1 MKRIILIN
9 LIILVT
15 CSCSSPTGQKRES
28 DNKESKAQSI
38 DTLIGKKNITNEI
51 AGSAY
56 RKRATGYFTI
66 VNKDTSDFMP
76 IFSEYNDNGKIGIN
90 LNLPYLKN
98 AKTYFQRLSELEL
111 ILPEAALEYN
121 FDSLRTVSIG
131 RLILS
136 GDLAIS
142 VTKEYK
148 EKFGNKEKIITSDY
162 KEISEFLLAE
172 STLAKDLNELLK
184 PYSKSVSRIDIEK
197 AFFTDKDELLRYS
210 EISRDTTEIPEKILD
225 FITWINIKDE

>member
-9 LIILVT
+9 LIILVIY
-15 CSCSSPTGQKRES
+15 SCSSPTGQKQES
-28 DNKESKAQSI
+28 ENKESKAQSI
-38 DTLIGKKNITNEI
+38 DTLIGKRNITNDVG
-51 AGSAY
+51 GSSY

-76 IFSEYNDNGKIGIN
+76 IFSEYNVNGEIGIN
-90 LNLPYLKN
+90 LNLSYLKN
-98 AKTYFQRLSELEL
+98 ARTYFQRLSELEL
-111 ILPEAALEYN
+111 ILAEAALEYN
-121 FDSLRTVSIG
+121 FDSLKTMLIG

-148 EKFGNKEKIITSDY
+148 DKFGNKEIITGGY

-172 STLAKDLNELLK
+172 SILAKDLNELLK
-184 PYSKSVSRIDIEK
+184 PYSKSVSRINIEK
-197 AFFTDKDELLRYS
+197 VFFTDKDELLRYS
-210 EISRDTTEIPEKILD
+210 KISRETTEIPEKILD
-225 FITWINIKDE
+225 FMTWVNIKDE